1 MSEKYTVSLRLNEKE
16 NTLIRNFAEI
26 KGISISEFLRESA
39 LNEIKNQLDAFTFDE
54 AMSRHTDTTSLLT
67 SEELKSRLGL
77 L

>member
-39 LNEIKNQLDAFTFDE
+39 LNEIKNQLDSLTFDE
-54 AMSRHTDTTSLLT
+54 AMARHTDTTSLLT

>member
-39 LNEIKNQLDAFTFDE
+39 LNEIKNQLDALTFDE